1 MRDSENELRRDV
13 DTSDAEPYPGLLD
26 TSCPVPS
33 QGEIGSLIAVTA
45 AANLALAHRRNARHR
60 LPRRGDGPAEQR
72 GH

>member
-1 MRDSENELRRDV
+1 MTDSENELRRDA
-13 DTSDAEPYPGLLD
+13 DTSDADPHPGPPD
-26 TSCPVPS
+26 TSCRVPS

-45 AANLALAHRRNARHR
+45 AANLALAHRRNARRR